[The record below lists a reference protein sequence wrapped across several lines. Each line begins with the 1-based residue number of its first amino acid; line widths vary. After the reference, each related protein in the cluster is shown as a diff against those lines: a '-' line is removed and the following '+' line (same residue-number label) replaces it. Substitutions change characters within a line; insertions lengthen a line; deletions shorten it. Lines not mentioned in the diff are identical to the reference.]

1 MQEELSFQAI
11 VEISSDCPVGVNKY
25 TKTLQHWILI
35 SFFLE
40 DDKISEIN
48 KLLLKTTNVNYFKCS
63 EITDS
68 DIKRLV
74 DILPKLN
81 LMQFIEGSLIADY
94 IIIDYEDQ
102 DKIYYCYSEEECID
116 TLKAIKEGRS
126 GAV

>member
-1 MQEELSFQAI
+1 MSKINELLFENI
-11 VEISSDCPVGVNKY
+11 D
-25 TKTLQHWILI
+25 
-35 SFFLE
+35 
-40 DDKISEIN
+40 
-48 KLLLKTTNVNYFKCS
+48 YFKCS
-63 EITDS
+63 EITDE

-81 LMQFIEGSLIADY
+81 LIQFIEGSLMADH

-116 TLKAIKEGRS
+116 ILEAIKKGKD